1 VNKEV
6 IGNRYKFIQ
15 PLGEGGF
22 GKTFIA
28 EDLQRPGRPRC
39 VIKYLKHCDDKF
51 ALRLFEQEAAILE
64 KLGNHDQIPRLLAYF
79 EEDGEFY
86 LIQQL
91 IEGNPL
97 SLELNLGHPWTE
109 ERVLEMLIDCLQVV
123 DFVHSYNVIHRDI
136 KPDNIIRRS
145 DNRLVL
151 VDFGTVKGVE
161 TGPVNLTVGIY
172 SHGYTPNEQ
181 MSGRPRKCSDIF
193 ALGMICIQ
201 AITGIDPTM
210 FDVDADGELIW
221 EHHVPNINPKL
232 AALLSKMVKSHH
244 TQRYQSVDAVALDI
258 SELIASYSLT
268 AISIS
273 PRQLEATQIISTPN
287 SSQPQSLTAIY
298 NEAGVEVTQ
307 GISTPNL
314 NQPKSIDATQVI
326 STPDLNQP
334 KAIEATQIIS
344 IPDLNQPKTI
354 EATQVISIPDLNQP
368 SAAEANKVISTPNL
382 NQPSVVEANKVI
394 SKLEK
399 IQTPPTRQPSNFS
412 LANIKILAGIVVVVV
427 IVLGGLLIMNTIKP
441 QPNIPPTPATPT
453 PLPTPTPES
462 PNGDLCPGPLCP
474 N

>member
-1 VNKEV
+1 MNKEV

-28 EDLQRPGRPRC
+28 EDLQRPGCPRC
-39 VIKYLKHCDDKF
+39 VIKYLKHGDDRF

-97 SLELNLGHPWTE
+97 SLELNLGQPWTE

-161 TGPVNLTVGIY
+161 TGSNLTVGIY

-181 MSGRPRKCSDIF
+181 MSGRPKKCSDIF

-201 AITGIDPTM
+201 AITGINPTM
-210 FDVDADGELIW
+210 FNVDADGEIIW
-221 EHHVPNINPKL
+221 EHHVPNIKPEL
-232 AALLSKMVKSHH
+232 SALLSKMVKSHH
-244 TQRYQSVDAVALDI
+244 TQRYQSVDAVMLDI
-258 SELIASYSLT
+258 SGLITSYSLT
-268 AISIS
+268 AISRS
-273 PRQLEATQIISTPN
+273 TRQLETI
-287 SSQPQSLTAIY
+287 
-298 NEAGVEVTQ
+298 Q
-307 GISTPNL
+307 GIPIADL
-314 NQPKSIDATQVI
+314 NQPNPLGATQVI
-326 STPDLNQP
+326 PTTDLNQP
-334 KAIEATQIIS
+334 N
-344 IPDLNQPKTI
+344 PLG
-354 EATQVISIPDLNQP
+354 ATQVIPTTDLNQSNP
-368 SAAEANKVISTPNL
+368 LGATQVIPTTDL
-382 NQPSVVEANKVI
+382 NQSNPLGATQVI
-394 SKLEK
+394 PTTDLIQPKSPDTSQVGSKLGPN
-399 IQTPPTRQPSNFS
+399 QTPLAKQNSS
-412 LANIKILAGIVVVVV
+412 LANIKVLAGIVA
-427 IVLGGLLIMNTIKP
+427 IILIALGTVLIMNTKKVNVPAIS
-441 QPNIPPTPATPT
+441 PPTPKPA
-453 PLPTPTPES
+453 PEPS
-462 PNGDLCPGPLCP
+462 NGDLCPGPLCP
-474 N
+474 SSP